1 MNSGALFM
9 ASNSRIRKWL
19 KWIAIVGATLLG
31 ALAIAV
37 WHYGGR
43 LGHASFWESEI
54 AAFEADDKITP
65 KDPGAIL
72 FTGSSSIRMW
82 STLERDMAP
91 MRVLNRGFGG
101 AHMEHVL
108 YFADRIITPYAP
120 RAIVLYVGDNDI
132 GADKTP
138 AIVENDFLDLVAH
151 IRKTQPNVPIYFLT
165 IKASRLRWSLWPTMN
180 EANERI
186 VALAESDPLI
196 RVIDVSAPMV
206 ELGAGGKP
214 PADLFRFDGL
224 HLSEAGYAL
233 WTKIVRARLLED
245 LGPG

>member
-1 MNSGALFM
+1 M
-9 ASNSRIRKWL
+9 ARIPKWL
-19 KWIAIVGATLLG
+19 KWIAVGVGLL
-31 ALAIAV
+31 ALALAAAL

-54 AAFEADDKITP
+54 AAFEADDAIHP
-65 KDPGAIL
+65 KEPGAIL
-72 FTGSSSIRMW
+72 FTGSSSIRFW

-101 AHMEHVL
+101 SHMEHVL
-108 YFADRIITPYAP
+108 YFADRIIRPYAP

-132 GADKTP
+132 GSDKT
-138 AIVENDFLDLVAH
+138 AATVEGDFLDLVSH
-151 IRKTQPNVPIYFLT
+151 IRTFQPAVPIYFLT
-165 IKASRLRWSLWPTMN
+165 IKASRLRWSRWPEMN
-180 EANERI
+180 DANGRI
-186 VALAESDPLI
+186 AAIAEKDPLI
-196 RVIDVSAPMV
+196 QVIDVSSPMI
-206 ELGAGGKP
+206 ELGGGDKP